1 MPRTAVKKTQP
12 ADDLSADEEALEKV
26 EPRFDR
32 ALDTYLREI
41 SSHPLLSASE
51 EVALAIR
58 IEAGD
63 EGAKRRMIECNLR
76 LVVSIAKRY
85 FSALSGMTSL
95 DLIQEGNLGL
105 MRAAEKFDYRRG
117 YRFSTYATWW
127 IRQAVQR
134 AMGEQQ
140 RAIRLPVHIAEEVVA
155 LRRAQQRLFVQLGY
169 EPSVAELALALKM
182 SVAHV
187 RDLLDWQE
195 DALSL
200 DAPIA
205 EGDDGF
211 SFADVLEDGK
221 TPPVDS
227 LSQQSEMQASIAAA
241 LAHLVPRERQIVEM
255 RFGLAGRDSCTLEE
269 VAGVF
274 HLTKER
280 IRQIEVKALQH
291 VQRLLTASAV
301 ETLAESA

>member
-85 FSALSGMTSL
+85 FSALVGMTSL

-105 MRAAEKFDYRRG
+105 IRAVEKFDYRRG

-134 AMGEQQ
+134 AMGESQ
-140 RAIRLPVHIAEEVVA
+140 RTIRLPVHIAEEVVA
-155 LRRAQQRLFVQLGY
+155 LRRAQTRLFVQLGH
-169 EPSVAELALALKM
+169 EPGVAELALALKM

-195 DALSL
+195 DAVSL

-205 EGDDGF
+205 ESEDGF
-211 SFADVLEDGK
+211 SFADIIEDRASA
-221 TPPVDS
+221 PPDS
-227 LSQQSEMQASIAAA
+227 LSQQSELQALIAAA
-241 LAHLVPRERQIVEM
+241 LTHLVPRERQIVEM
-255 RFGLAGRDSCTLEE
+255 RFGLSGRDSCTLEE
-269 VAGVF
+269 VAEVF
-274 HLTKER
+274 DLTKER
-280 IRQIEVKALQH
+280 IRQIEVRALQR
-291 VQRLLTASAV
+291 VRQLLGMRAV
-301 ETLAESA
+301 ELMESA